1 MLQEKTGKL
10 NILALLLTPLAFAA
24 TAVVAQNDTLQTKD
38 RQGGAYPIC
47 K

>member
-10 NILALLLTPLAFAA
+10 NILALLLTLLAFAA
-24 TAVVAQNDTLQTKD
+24 TAVVAQNGTLQTKD
-38 RQGGAYPIC
+38 RQGDVYSIC